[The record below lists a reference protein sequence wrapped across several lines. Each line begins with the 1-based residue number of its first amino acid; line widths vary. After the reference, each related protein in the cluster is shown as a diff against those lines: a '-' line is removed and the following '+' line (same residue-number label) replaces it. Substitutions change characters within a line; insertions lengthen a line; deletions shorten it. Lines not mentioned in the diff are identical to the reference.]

1 MSWQFFKKSLTQNTS
16 FSQVMDGYLVHFFVP
31 EYELHGLPK
40 HITFVLDT
48 SGSMSGVKI
57 KQLKDAMDAIL
68 NDLKRTDYL
77 SIITFD
83 DTYVFWES
91 SFAAQYPIYKFAA
104 QYPIYKARDYVVKE
118 ARNYINNIKP
128 NGGTNLNDALRE
140 AVKLSNYGI
149 EKIDFDAPNK
159 DQILPMIVFLTD
171 GEPTAG
177 EVDRYNIKRNVRSTN
192 TFAIPIYGLAF
203 GNSADFNLIKD
214 ISSENG
220 AFAKKIF
227 EASDATVQL
236 KNFYKE
242 ISTPLLKDVTFNYIS
257 NTNLETAQTC
267 LPNAMFYKGIEFVS
281 VVKLEEGGLPEKLE
295 VKGYEGTRPY
305 YDVIYPCND
314 PRSQK
319 IVPFID
325 GSQDHVRTMACIPS
339 SRPIPLN
346 TGSGHERNLITF
358 AFY

>member
-1 MSWQFFKKSLTQNTS
+1 
-16 FSQVMDGYLVHFFVP
+16 MDGYLVHFFVP
-31 EYELHGLPK
+31 EYDLHGLPK

-57 KQLKDAMDAIL
+57 EQLKDAMDAIL

-91 SFAAQYPIYKFAA
+91 KAQSAVDKVFRLDSGRMDYGLFGLDSAA

-149 EKIDFDAPNK
+149 EKFDFDAPNTE
-159 DQILPMIVFLTD
+159 QILPMIVFLTD
-171 GEPTAG
+171 GEPTSG
-177 EVDRYNIKRNVRSTN
+177 EVDKYIIKRNVKSIN

-203 GNSADFNLIKD
+203 GNSADFDLIKD
-214 ISSENG
+214 ISSESG

-257 NTNLETAQTC
+257 DTNLETAQTC
-267 LPNAMFYKGIEFVS
+267 LPNAMFYKGNEFVS
-281 VVKLEEGGLPEKLE
+281 VVKLEDGGLPEKLE
-295 VKGYEGTRPY
+295 VRGFEGTRSY

-314 PRSQK
+314 PRSPQK
-319 IVPFID
+319 IIPLID

-339 SRPIPLN
+339 SRPTTLN
-346 TGSGHERNLITF
+346 TGSGHEPNLIIF
-358 AFY
+358 AFVKI